1 MRHKK
6 LWLIKYK
13 NGRIQGPLSAQEI
26 DQLID
31 EKIIIGEE
39 SVCVYP
45 GGVWQPISM
54 EPQFYEYLMEVLSS
68 TNISK
73 DKKENEN
80 IKSVSSGRLGSDSD
94 SVKKLSSVTVI
105 ANPME
110 LKRIKKE
117 QRKKRRASSRKNKKL
132 SVEETVLYEL
142 EEDDEL
148 NLDEDYVQ
156 SVVTSNEDFRGGV
169 FKNKKGLILIGTIIA
184 VLVVIFFSQE
194 SSKPIDQDYIELKE
208 VQFNQP
214 QLPQNEIELLIKKGM
229 VQYFNSTF
237 LSYLKSQELIS
248 QSVQGDNKNTYAMA
262 LLCMVYLELWPFS
275 KQDFQAIQTVFTIVQ
290 KTSVLNKGGI
300 RSGLCHSVGLII
312 KGRYEDAKTTIESSL
327 DGLSSA
333 GANENDSRLT
343 PLLYYL
349 KAKVLYYLN
358 DYSSTISYLDT
369 VQKILP
375 KWVQLYLLSADILL
389 KQEKISEALS
399 VYRKVLKIDPNNKT
413 AQIGLGLLEYKHFK
427 KIDKAQKLLKSAVN
441 NKSDRVS
448 YGKLSSAYLVLAH
461 IDLKQGRKNS
471 ALENARQAYSY
482 NPADNSSKE
491 LIIQLGGEQ
500 KLKTTKIR
508 SDQLIYEGDQ
518 LVLKNKHQQAVGYYE
533 RAFKAKKGG
542 NAVVAVKAAK
552 SLWTLSFSDEA
563 IDWLKK
569 AIQADPEMMESYILM
584 SDYYSQKYDFY
595 NAEKILRIASKRSPR
610 NYEVYRG
617 ESLLAFRK
625 KDYKKA
631 MYYANQALKIYS
643 ADVESYIILSEVYAK
658 LGDVNE
664 ALAYATRAIET
675 DPNSIKTQAVYAKAL
690 GNIYGVDT
698 GLNYFRKLIENYPLV
713 LEYQMEMAKYLFDD
727 EQYAVAREVL
737 TELISIEQKYNEAY
751 FYLGQTLMFDSA
763 FAEAYESFLQAAILN
778 PADPKPTFYIGLLRF
793 KEKNYKEAKKHF
805 EKVLD
810 LNKYFSEA
818 HYYLGK
824 VAFLQKDYNEAIKQ
838 AGLEV
843 QVNPNPMASYVL
855 AGQSY
860 EMQKKYLECA
870 NEYQKALDNS
880 GTDTSLLVKVARCYR
895 QAGYVDLAMKIIN
908 QAKIAGGA
916 GNDQNIRTGDPQLYK
931 ELGAIHEIAGNY
943 QEASGAYCN
952 YLNLLPEAPDR
963 QNIKNRMKKLAKLT
977 GKKMKKCG

>member
-1 MRHKK
+1 MGRKK

-26 DQLID
+26 DQLIN
-31 EKIIIGEE
+31 EKLILGEE
-39 SVCVYP
+39 SICEYP

-54 EPQFYEYLMEVLSS
+54 EPQFYEYLIEALSS
-68 TNISK
+68 TKVSE
-73 DKKENEN
+73 DKNV
-80 IKSVSSGRLGSDSD
+80 KSVSSGRLGSDSD
-94 SVKKLSSVTVI
+94 SVKELSSVTVI
-105 ANPME
+105 ADPME

-117 QRKKRRASSRKNKKL
+117 QKLKRKTALKRNKKF
-132 SVEETVLYEL
+132 SSEKTVLYEL
-142 EEDDEL
+142 EEEDDEL
-148 NLDEDYVQ
+148 NLDEEYVQ
-156 SVVTSNEDFRGGV
+156 SVITSSDALDKGFFR
-169 FKNKKGLILIGTIIA
+169 NKKLLLIGIIVGA
-184 VLVVIFFSQE
+184 LMIVFFSKE
-194 SSKPIDQDYIELKE
+194 SSQSVSQEYIELKT

-214 QLPQNEIELLIKKGM
+214 QIPSNEAELLIKKGI

-237 LSYLKSQELIS
+237 ASYLKSQELIA
-248 QSVQGDNKNTYAMA
+248 QAVQGNNRNTYAMA

-275 KQDFQAIQTVFTIVQ
+275 KQDFQAMQTVFTIVQ
-290 KTSVLNKGGI
+290 KTSILNKGGI

-327 DGLSSA
+327 DGL
-333 GANENDSRLT
+333 GGMEENENDTRLT
-343 PLLYYL
+343 PFLYYL
-349 KAKVLYYLN
+349 KAKVLYYLR
-358 DYSSTISYLDT
+358 DYPSTISYLDT

-375 KWVQLYLLSADILL
+375 NWVQLYLLSAELLL
-389 KQEKISEALS
+389 KQEKVSEASS

-413 AQIGLGLLEYKHFK
+413 AQIGLGLLEYKYFK
-427 KIDKAQKLLKSAVN
+427 KIDKAQTLLKNAIR
-441 NKSDRVS
+441 NKNDRVS
-448 YGKLSSAYLVLAH
+448 YGKLSSAYLALAN
-461 IDLKQGRKNS
+461 IDLKQGRKAS

-482 NPADNSSKE
+482 NPVDTFSKE
-491 LIIQLGGEQ
+491 LIVKLGGEQ
-500 KLKTTKIR
+500 KLKTTRIR

-518 LVLKNKHQQAVGYYE
+518 LVLQNKHQHAVGYYE

-569 AIQADPEMMESYILM
+569 AIQVDPEMMESYILM

-595 NAEKILRIASKRSPR
+595 NAEKILRIASKRAPR

-617 ESLLAFRK
+617 QSLLAFRK
-625 KDYKKA
+625 KDYRKA
-631 MYYANQALKIYS
+631 MYYANQALKVYS
-643 ADVESYIILSEVYAK
+643 ADVESYIILSEVFSK

-664 ALAYATRAIET
+664 GLAYATRAIET
-675 DPNSIKTQAVYAKAL
+675 DPNSIKTQVVYAKAL
-690 GNIYGVDT
+690 GNIYGIDT
-698 GLNYFRKLIENYPLV
+698 GLNYFRKLIENYPLI
-713 LEYQMEMAKYLFDD
+713 LEYQMEMAKYLFED

-737 TELISIEQKYNEAY
+737 TEIINIEPKYNEAY
-751 FYLGQTLMFDSA
+751 FYLGRTLMADQA

-778 PADPKPTFYIGLLRF
+778 PSDPQPTFYIGLLRF
-793 KEKNYKEAKKHF
+793 NEKNYKEAKKHF
-805 EKVLD
+805 EKVLA
-810 LNKYFSEA
+810 LNKYFPEA

-843 QVNPNPMASYVL
+843 QINPNPMASYVL

-880 GTDTSLLVKVARCYR
+880 GTDTSLLVKTARCYR
-895 QAGYVDLAMKIIN
+895 HAGYTELAMKIIK
-908 QAKIAGGA
+908 QAKVGGGA
-916 GNDQNIRTGDPQLYK
+916 GDDQNIRTGDPQLYK
-931 ELGAIHEIAGNY
+931 ELGALHEMTGNY
-943 QEASGAYCN
+943 REASGAYCN